1 MKNFYIA
8 KSRRLRGTKYTSR
21 VEKQGVTS
29 YTVYNHMLLPAS
41 FGSIESLYHH
51 LKEDVQV
58 WDAAVQRQLE
68 ISGKDSSKLVQMMT
82 CRDLSKAKEG
92 RCYYC
97 PIIDNKGGIINDP
110 VVLKLSDEKWWIS
123 LSDSDVGLY
132 AKGLAIGYNFE
143 VEISEPDVDIFS
155 VQGPK
160 SFQLMEKV
168 LGPKINELKFFG
180 FGYFEFGG
188 AEHLIARSGWS
199 KQGGFEVYMEHTE
212 AGLAL
217 YDKLFEVGGE
227 FNVKPGCPNL
237 VERIESSLLSWGN
250 DIDIHDNPFECG
262 FDKYV
267 NLDTGID
274 FIGKDALKKIKAE
287 GIKKKLM
294 GVKINAEEISVTGSM
309 NLIDEKNNIIGDLRS
324 GCYNPTFKQVIGIAM
339 VKKPYFEASQT
350 FKIDINGKSFDGTV
364 CDLPF
369 IQYKSLND

>member
-1 MKNFYIA
+1 
-8 KSRRLRGTKYTSR
+8 
-21 VEKQGVTS
+21 
-29 YTVYNHMLLPAS
+29 
-41 FGSIESLYHH
+41 
-51 LKEDVQV
+51 
-58 WDAAVQRQLE
+58 
-68 ISGKDSSKLVQMMT
+68 
-82 CRDLSKAKEG
+82 
-92 RCYYC
+92 
-97 PIIDNKGGIINDP
+97 
-110 VVLKLSDEKWWIS
+110 
-123 LSDSDVGLY
+123 
-132 AKGLAIGYNFE
+132 
-143 VEISEPDVDIFS
+143 
-155 VQGPK
+155 
-160 SFQLMEKV
+160 MEKV

-324 GCYNPTFKQVIGIAM
+324 GCYNTTFKQIIGIAM
-339 VKKPYFEASQT
+339 VKKP
-350 FKIDINGKSFDGTV
+350 
-364 CDLPF
+364 
-369 IQYKSLND
+369 

>member
-309 NLIDEKNNIIGDLRS
+309 NLTDEK
-324 GCYNPTFKQVIGIAM
+324 K
-339 VKKPYFEASQT
+339 
-350 FKIDINGKSFDGTV
+350 
-364 CDLPF
+364 
-369 IQYKSLND
+369 